1 MKSPVTAWQQR
12 HLRSLAIAR
21 KLTDVRAAADER
33 PPGEQLATA
42 ATAAALAAGA
52 VRNQVV
58 RAAMTGAAMSSPD
71 PDDLEHRTAAYGI
84 ARQAVYGNTDRSAT
98 APVKEEP

>member
-12 HLRSLAIAR
+12 HLRALAIAR

-42 ATAAALAAGA
+42 ATAARASAGRSSGPA
-52 VRNQVV
+52 TPT
-58 RAAMTGAAMSSPD
+58 ATGA
-71 PDDLEHRTAAYGI
+71 
-84 ARQAVYGNTDRSAT
+84 
-98 APVKEEP
+98 